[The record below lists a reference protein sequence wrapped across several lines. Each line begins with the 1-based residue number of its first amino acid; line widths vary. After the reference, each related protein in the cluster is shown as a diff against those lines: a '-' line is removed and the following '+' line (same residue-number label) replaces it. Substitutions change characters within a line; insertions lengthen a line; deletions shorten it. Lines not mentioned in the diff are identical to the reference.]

1 MEQPPALP
9 TVKLHPANAYKQKPT
24 RWPMAWNIETNNIA
38 TDGHRE
44 WRDHTIA
51 VRDGLHLYAR
61 HYPAEDGTG
70 KRRRAALCLPGLTR
84 NSRDFHDLAL
94 NLSTG
99 PNSRDVYTLDSRGRG
114 ASDYDTDWRNYTVPV
129 EANDVIDALAALGL
143 HDVALIGTSRGGLV
157 AMVLAAM
164 QPTSIGAVVLNDI
177 GPIIERAG
185 LSRISAYVG
194 RTPTPISWDDAT
206 KMVRSISQQTFP
218 AVPDEHWPSV
228 ARAWFN
234 ENKGR
239 PAPGYDAKIG
249 KAVSVVD
256 GPPPPLWPQFDTL
269 KAKPMLVIRGA
280 LSDILSAA
288 TVRAMQTRHPNCAT
302 LEVAGQGHAP
312 LLKDAATCSK
322 ISTFLAD
329 ADAGRSVA
337 GQVL

>member
-1 MEQPPALP
+1 
-9 TVKLHPANAYKQKPT
+9 
-24 RWPMAWNIETNNIA
+24 MAWNIVETSNA
-38 TDGHRE
+38 AADVRPE
-44 WRDHTIA
+44 WREHMLTM
-51 VRDGLHLYAR
+51 RDGLRLYAR
-61 HYPAEDGTG
+61 HYPAESSTAH
-70 KRRRAALCLPGLTR
+70 RRPALCLPGLTR

-94 NLSTG
+94 RLSTG
-99 PNSRDVYTLDSRGRG
+99 KHARDVYTLDARGRG
-114 ASDYDTDWRNYTVPV
+114 NSDSDPDWRNYTVPY
-129 EANDVIDALAALGL
+129 EANDCVDVIAALGL

-164 QPTSIGAVVLNDI
+164 QPTAIGAVVLNDI

-206 KMVRSISQQTFP
+206 KMVRSISQQAFP
-218 AVPDEHWPSV
+218 SVPDEHWASV

-234 ENKGR
+234 EANGR
-239 PAPGYDAKIG
+239 PAPGYDSKLG

-256 GPPPPLWPQFDTL
+256 GPPPPLWAQFDTL

-288 TVRAMQTRHPNCAT
+288 TVTAMKARHPNCAT
-302 LEVAGQGHAP
+302 LEVVGQGHAP
-312 LLKDAATCSK
+312 LLKDSATCDR
-322 ISTFLAD
+322 IAAFLDD

-337 GQVL
+337 GRTL

>member
-1 MEQPPALP
+1 
-9 TVKLHPANAYKQKPT
+9 
-24 RWPMAWNIETNNIA
+24 MAWNIVETNTTTA
-38 TDGHRE
+38 TSHQE

-51 VRDGLHLYAR
+51 MRDGLHLYAR
-61 HYPAEDGTG
+61 HYPAEATTQ
-70 KRRRAALCLPGLTR
+70 RRRPALCLPGLTR
-84 NSRDFHDLAL
+84 NSRDFHDLAVS
-94 NLSTG
+94 LSTG
-99 PNSRDVYTLDSRGRG
+99 PTARDVFTLDARGRG
-114 ASDYDTDWRNYTVPV
+114 ASDHDPDWRNYTVPV
-129 EANDVIDALAALGL
+129 EANDVMDALAALGL

-157 AMVLAAM
+157 AMVLAAL
-164 QPTSIGAVVLNDI
+164 QPTAIGTVILNDI
-177 GPIIERAG
+177 GPIIERSG

-206 KMVRSISQQTFP
+206 KMVRSISQQAFP
-218 AVPDEHWPSV
+218 SVPDDQWPSV

-234 ENKGR
+234 DNNGR
-239 PAPGYDAKIG
+239 PAPGYDPKIG

-288 TVRAMQTRHPNCAT
+288 TVTAMQARHPNCAA

-312 LLKDAATCSK
+312 LLKDAATCGK
-322 ISTFLAD
+322 IAAFLGD